1 LREWE
6 EGLKA
11 RNRGIIAIF
20 CPGEGEVFFFSLSLG
35 ASEVENRPNDQESLL
50 IFYFYFLKL

>member
-20 CPGEGEVFFFSLSLG
+20 CPGEGEVFFSPSLS
-35 ASEVENRPNDQESLL
+35 ASEGENRPNDQESLL

>member
-20 CPGEGEVFFFSLSLG
+20 CPGEGEIFLSLSLSLG
-35 ASEVENRPNDQESLL
+35 ASEVKNRANDQESLL
-50 IFYFYFLKL
+50 IFYFYF